1 MQALAEGKRE
11 VFSCSLPPKDW
22 SAHKGLHD
30 FKGISGLGAGCLSSE
45 ERQTLASH
53 WCLLLWTL
61 SSNGNSLLRGSN
73 NRQRSLV
80 TIKTSRLMFSCK
92 APYTENSPF
101 LLLSCYY
108 PAIEVPGNHR
118 KENENRS
125 SIDVMF
131 LFHYCILTYK
141 AVLLSQS

>member
-1 MQALAEGKRE
+1 
-11 VFSCSLPPKDW
+11 
-22 SAHKGLHD
+22 
-30 FKGISGLGAGCLSSE
+30 
-45 ERQTLASH
+45 
-53 WCLLLWTL
+53 
-61 SSNGNSLLRGSN
+61 
-73 NRQRSLV
+73 
-80 TIKTSRLMFSCK
+80 MFSCK

-141 AVLLSQS
+141 AVLLSQSQSGRAQSFSILQRISQLYTFFSLSLISNHLFVQFIQTIKFNLSHQLISQDQQLRGEGCRYPLYLQLLSISYATF